1 MSGRLFTDYFLTDG
15 ITDTDEWKSSV
26 EDAEAFDTFRNRR

>member
-15 ITDTDEWKSSV
+15 IKVTDEWRFSV
-26 EDAEAFDTFRNRR
+26 EDAEAFATFREQR